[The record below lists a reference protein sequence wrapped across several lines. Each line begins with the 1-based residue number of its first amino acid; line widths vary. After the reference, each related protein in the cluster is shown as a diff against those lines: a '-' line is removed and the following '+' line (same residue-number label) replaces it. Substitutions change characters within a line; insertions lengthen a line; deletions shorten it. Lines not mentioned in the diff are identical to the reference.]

1 MNDSPGRD
9 RLLTSVSR
17 PGTGTRGQITAAVL
31 LAVVGFAGVV
41 QVQSNQRD
49 DDYEGMRE
57 EDLVQLLNSLA
68 SASQRAENDIAQLE
82 QTRSSLRSDT
92 DSRQAVLEQAR
103 QRAAV
108 LGILAGTL
116 PAVGPG
122 IVVTVEDPEQK
133 VGIDQMLNGIQEL
146 RDSGAEAMEINNT
159 VRVVSQTA
167 LEDGDEGIVVD
178 GTELA
183 PPYMIEVIGDS
194 HTLSQALNFTGGFV
208 EDIQGPTV
216 GGSVVIEQS
225 SNVEVAA
232 LAVPRQPEY
241 ADPVEPE

>member
-9 RLLTSVSR
+9 RLFTSVSR
-17 PGTGTRGQITAAVL
+17 PGTRGQITAAVL